1 MFHTPEGTNSYEKI
15 KKITEQLRALSY
27 VFTCPIISATQLNR
41 GGFGMSD
48 PGMNT
53 ISESVGLAMTA
64 DVIMSIWQEA
74 TDRELGVIKMG
85 MMKNRFG
92 PNFGSCILR
101 IDYST
106 LTLTEDEHVN
116 DTEASNSSINT
127 LASLSL

>member
-1 MFHTPEGTNSYEKI
+1 
-15 KKITEQLRALSY
+15 
-27 VFTCPIISATQLNR
+27 
-41 GGFGMSD
+41 MSD

-116 DTEASNSSINT
+116 DTDASTSSVNT
-127 LASLSL
+127 LAALSL